1 MHSFILIESGEQQL
15 RPILPTRSHIKE
27 GNGLPLGGTVMFVL
41 NLVVLALLS
50 ASSGLSGKRKCV
62 PLVLSEGWVGFF
74 FFFFFES
81 LWRISL
87 KILSHASLL
96 DLIPCV
102 ILLTSIF
109 TGIPRYI
116 HGQWVISEDNLPY
129 EDANAPS
136 LAEESVWPD
145 SPSAAVD
152 QMLVEDQNM
161 LTTPEQYVLG
171 EQGGL

>member
-1 MHSFILIESGEQQL
+1 
-15 RPILPTRSHIKE
+15 
-27 GNGLPLGGTVMFVL
+27 MFVL

-50 ASSGLSGKRKCV
+50 ASSGLS
-62 PLVLSEGWVGFF
+62 
-74 FFFFFES
+74 
-81 LWRISL
+81 
-87 KILSHASLL
+87 
-96 DLIPCV
+96 
-102 ILLTSIF
+102 
-109 TGIPRYI
+109 GIPRYI

-171 EQGGL
+171 EQASDEEGDSAVWKIVLVVAVLLVSVVGSLSMAYYLCIWRGGRIHYQPQKQSYT